1 MLYSILQWVLST
13 LSFSFVSVSCLKS
26 CQATK
31 KRLYKFV
38 ITLMANGFVTKAT
51 HFDHTARAAR
61 FLIPAFVVDKMV
73 EKMMSISNG
82 DGNPTAV
89 IFQGMKIYYHE
100 AYRYMQK
107 RARPFHNTKKFFL
120 SFLCISRRK
129 RQFKTCGWMAKK
141 FMWSWWNM
149 YIAFVLI
156 LTMSLHLK
164 QKKKI
169 NDIMMIVSNYG

>member
-13 LSFSFVSVSCLKS
+13 LSFSFVLVSCLKS

-61 FLIPAFVVDKMV
+61 FLTPAFVVDKMV

-107 RARPFHNTKKFFL
+107 HARPFHNTKSFFFRFFA
-120 SFLCISRRK
+120 FLEEKGNSK
-129 RQFKTCGWMAKK
+129 LAVGWPRN
-141 FMWSWWNM
+141 SCEVDE
-149 YIAFVLI
+149 IC
-156 LTMSLHLK
+156 TSP
-164 QKKKI
+164 
-169 NDIMMIVSNYG
+169 SC

>member
-107 RARPFHNTKKFFL
+107 HARPFQNTKSFFFRFFA
-120 SFLCISRRK
+120 FLEEKGNSK
-129 RQFKTCGWMAKK
+129 LAVGWPRN
-141 FMWSWWNM
+141 SCEVDE
-149 YIAFVLI
+149 IC
-156 LTMSLHLK
+156 TSP
-164 QKKKI
+164 
-169 NDIMMIVSNYG
+169 SC